1 MSQYHQLTHEQR
13 YYIEVSVRNA
23 VSQTEIAKDLGVH
36 KSTIRRELKRN
47 VGKRGY
53 RKKQAQEKAIG
64 RRRSKYSKRI
74 SNSTWALVEGRLRC
88 GHSPEAISG
97 RMKLEGCESISHES
111 IYLYVYADREADGEL
126 YTCLV
131 SQKPRRKKHRVGKD
145 HRGQIA
151 DRVSIDKRP
160 QVVDE
165 LSRTGDWE
173 VDTVVGRN
181 HQGVIV
187 TMNERRSGIN
197 LAVPVSN
204 KSAALVRAAIIKAL
218 MPYRHWVH
226 TITSDNGKEFADHK
240 QIAHNLDCEFYF
252 AHPYHS
258 WERGR
263 NENSNGR
270 LRRFL
275 PKGTSFQNL
284 SQLEVD
290 IAVEKM
296 LDTPRKMLGFK
307 TPREVFLIHTGI
319 YVRNNNNVALH
330 C

>member
-1 MSQYHQLTHEQR
+1 MSQYHQLTYEQR
-13 YYIEVSVRNA
+13 YYIEVSVRNN
-23 VSQTEIAKDLGVH
+23 VSQTEIAKCLGVH
-36 KSTIRRELKRN
+36 KSTISRELKRN
-47 VGKRGY
+47 RGQRGY
-53 RKKQAQEKAIG
+53 RKKQAQEKAVE
-64 RRRSKYSKRI
+64 RRRSKYNRRI
-74 SNSTWALVEGRLRC
+74 SDSTWAFVEDRLRC

-97 RMKLEGCESISHES
+97 RMKLEGCEPVSHES
-111 IYLYVYADREADGEL
+111 IYLYVYADREAGGEL
-126 YTCLV
+126 YTFLV

-145 HRGQIA
+145 RRGQII

-160 QVVDE
+160 AVVDE

-173 VDTVVGRN
+173 VDTVVGSN
-181 HQGVIV
+181 HQGAIV

-218 MPYRHWVH
+218 TPYRHWVH
-226 TITSDNGKEFADHK
+226 TITSDNGKEFAEHK
-240 QIAHNLDCEFYF
+240 QIAGALDCEFYF

-270 LRRFL
+270 LRRYF

-284 SQLEVD
+284 SQKEVD

-296 LDTPRKMLGFK
+296 LDTPRKMLDFK
-307 TPREVFLIHTGI
+307 TPREAFLIQTGI
-319 YVRNNNNVALH
+319 YVTNNSYVALH
-330 C
+330 G

>member
-1 MSQYHQLTHEQR
+1 MSQYHQLTQEQR
-13 YYIEVSVRNA
+13 YYIEVSVRNG
-23 VSQTEIAKDLGVH
+23 VSQTAIAQCLDVH
-36 KSTIRRELKRN
+36 KSTISRELKRN
-47 VGKRGY
+47 RGQRGY
-53 RKKQAQEKAIG
+53 RKKQAHNKALE
-64 RRRSKYSKRI
+64 RRRSKSRRRI
-74 SNSTWALVEGRLRC
+74 SDSTWALVEDRLRC
-88 GHSPEAISG
+88 GHSPESISG
-97 RMKLEGCESISHES
+97 RMKLEGCESVSHES
-111 IYLYVYADREADGEL
+111 IYLYIYADRAAGGEL
-126 YTCLV
+126 YMHLV
-131 SQKPRRKKHRVGKD
+131 SQKPRRKKRRVGKD
-145 HRGQIA
+145 RRGQIT

-160 QVVDE
+160 AVVDE

-173 VDTVVGRN
+173 VDTVVGSN

-187 TMNERRSGIN
+187 TMNERRSGVN
-197 LAVPVSN
+197 MAVAVSN

-218 MPYRHWVH
+218 TPYRRWVH

-240 QIAHNLDCEFYF
+240 EIAQNLDCEFYF

-270 LRRFL
+270 LRRFF

-284 SQLEVD
+284 SQQELD
-290 IAVEKM
+290 IAIEKM

-307 TPREVFLIHTGI
+307 TPREVFLRQTGI
-319 YVRNNNNVALH
+319 YVKNSNNVALH